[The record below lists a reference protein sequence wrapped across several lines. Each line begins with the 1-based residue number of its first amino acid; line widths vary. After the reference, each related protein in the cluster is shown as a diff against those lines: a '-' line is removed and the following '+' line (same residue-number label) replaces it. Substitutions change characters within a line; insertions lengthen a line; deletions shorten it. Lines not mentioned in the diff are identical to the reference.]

1 MPKVR
6 GCRFCSRFPNA
17 GRLGEIQGLLFDDK
31 GMLYVN
37 TTTASPDTIKYSRQ
51 IDVNSR
57 IANII

>member
-1 MPKVR
+1 LCPK
-6 GCRFCSRFPNA
+6 FA
-17 GRLGEIQGLLFDDK
+17 GRFLFSFPQSGTTY